1 MASTLA
7 GEAQAFVTASATAE
21 WMGLLVAEANH
32 GAFDLRTT
40 EQVQTQPRV
49 EGLKCRDE
57 LELVPVVGVTDCKSL
72 YDHMISMSSVSKCED
87 KRVAIDLAI
96 LKQCMS
102 RTGLHVRWC
111 PTQLM
116 LADGLTKDQ
125 QDPADLLRAALAIGE
140 YQLNPEAVILE
151 KKKTQRQER
160 LARRAVQQANT
171 HKIKH

>member
-1 MASTLA
+1 
-7 GEAQAFVTASATAE
+7 
-21 WMGLLVAEANH
+21 
-32 GAFDLRTT
+32 
-40 EQVQTQPRV
+40 
-49 EGLKCRDE
+49 
-57 LELVPVVGVTDCKSL
+57 
-72 YDHMISMSSVSKCED
+72 MSSVSKCED
-87 KRVAIDLAI
+87 KWVAIDLAI